1 MIHVYR
7 LNYDRALIELL
18 NRGFRFTQDEIEYV
32 EDNVVYLEFGFKEDN
47 HKFRLLKSKSEDKEF
62 LNKRKEIIKRL
73 IKECIILH
81 VRDRWWL
88 K

>member
-1 MIHVYR
+1 MYR
-7 LNYDRALIELL
+7 LNYDRTLIELL
-18 NRGFRFTQDEIEYV
+18 NRGFRFTQNTIEYV
-32 EDNVVYLEFGFKEDN
+32 EDNVVYLEFGFKN
-47 HKFRLLKSKSEDKEF
+47 VTHRFRLLKSKSEDKEF
-62 LNKRKEIIKRL
+62 LNKRKEIIRRL

>member
-1 MIHVYR
+1 MYR
-7 LNYDRALIELL
+7 LNYDRTLIELL
-18 NRGFRFTQDEIEYV
+18 NRGFRFTQNAIEYV
-32 EDNVVYLEFGFKEDN
+32 EDNVVYLEFGFKNDT
-47 HKFRLLKSKSEDKEF
+47 HRFRLLKSKSEDKEF
-62 LNKRKEIIKRL
+62 LNKRKEIIRRL